1 MWIQYE
7 WHEYIFRQN
16 VTKLHLA
23 NSEEWVCIL
32 TPQICQPVGLEMLLI
47 YSGYLVCNTHQ
58 LSEAATAKHGFPTT
72 SNTLQRV

>member
-1 MWIQYE
+1 MWIQHE

-16 VTKLHLA
+16 VTKLHFA
-23 NSEEWVCIL
+23 NSEVHPH

-58 LSEAATAKHGFPTT
+58 LSEAETAKHGFQTT